1 MEELISEKIEDERK
15 NIRLQYQWLEKKIE
29 EIETVRQTMK
39 SELPVK
45 LVNYHFQSVTV
56 NLYLKSHQ
64 YRAIYLQ

>member
-15 NIRLQYQWLEKKIE
+15 NIRLQCQWLEKKIE

-45 LVNYHFQSVTV
+45 LVLSFSISHRKSV
-56 NLYLKSHQ
+56 LKVSSV
-64 YRAIYLQ
+64 